1 MKLHAGK
8 PSLLTNKALGHSRER
23 FGGQVKQLMFTD
35 AVVLLKSFVAK
46 TYYRTING
54 VTELRHDTAD
64 KVRKSIDE
72 LYKIQQADQDT

>member
-1 MKLHAGK
+1 VPLLRAFQAAGL
-8 PSLLTNKALGHSRER
+8 PTS
-23 FGGQVKQLMFTD
+23 
-35 AVVLLKSFVAK
+35 

-64 KVRKSIDE
+64 KVKKSIDE